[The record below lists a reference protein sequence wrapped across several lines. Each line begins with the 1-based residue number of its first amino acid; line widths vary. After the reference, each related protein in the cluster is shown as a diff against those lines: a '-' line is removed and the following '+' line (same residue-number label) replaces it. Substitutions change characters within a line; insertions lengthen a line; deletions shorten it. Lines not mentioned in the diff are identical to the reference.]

1 VGIAPGPAA
10 DGILDPGAA
19 TVARVSTGVPAARV
33 IRVAAGVS
41 MVRLT
46 FAQIFQF
53 GALRKI
59 IRSEAA
65 ATIR

>member
-1 VGIAPGPAA
+1 MHAVT
-10 DGILDPGAA
+10 D
-19 TVARVSTGVPAARV
+19 TCQV
-33 IRVAAGVS
+33 GVS

-53 GALRKI
+53 GALKKV

-65 ATIR
+65 ATTR